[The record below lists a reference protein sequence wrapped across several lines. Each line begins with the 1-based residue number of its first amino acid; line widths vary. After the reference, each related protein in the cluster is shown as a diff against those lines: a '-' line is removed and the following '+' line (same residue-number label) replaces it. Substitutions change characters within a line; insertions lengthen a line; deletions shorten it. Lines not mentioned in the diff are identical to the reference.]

1 MKTSRSTATAA
12 LVVTLLHCIS
22 TPTKAF
28 IAATRGKER
37 CVILSRSLSSTA
49 SDAAVEDQ
57 EATAESEL
65 IRRLQTELLGLGE
78 VTNRGFE
85 ASRTMRQE
93 AISIIDQLAALNPTA
108 EPAWPYYE
116 TTTYIPGP
124 SICGKWTLVYTD
136 APDITSLASTPT
148 AKLGRIGQDCSPPY
162 VKNVIEWKRPEWAEM
177 LPFSGTSESRI
188 LQKVCTKATASPEDP
203 LQLNLDLAGIEL
215 VADDR
220 NSNDDASTSA
230 ATRAVEL
237 IDAIQTSGVPVGVLQ
252 QAPLLLEGPWSLP
265 FGKARILFLDERMRI
280 LRTQQNFVAVNVRSD
295 PEWF

>member
-1 MKTSRSTATAA
+1 MMKSTRSAATTV

-22 TPTKAF
+22 TPTQAF
-28 IAATRGKER
+28 ISCSHSKER
-37 CVILSRSLSSTA
+37 SAILSRFISSTT
-49 SDAAVEDQ
+49 SVVDDQ

-65 IRRLQTELLGLGE
+65 IHRLQTELLSLGE
-78 VTNRGFE
+78 ATNRGFD
-85 ASRTMRQE
+85 ASRAMRQE
-93 AISIIDQLAALNPTA
+93 AIAIIDQLAALNPTA
-108 EPAWPYYE
+108 EPASPYYD

-124 SICGKWTLVYTD
+124 NICGKWTLVYTD

-162 VKNVIEWKRPEWAEM
+162 VKNVIEWKRPEWAER

-188 LQKVCTKATASPEDP
+188 LQKVCTKATASPKDP

-215 VADDR
+215 VTDDR
-220 NSNDDASTSA
+220 NNNDDGVSA
-230 ATRAVEL
+230 ADKAAAL
-237 IDAIQTSGVPVGVLQ
+237 IDAIQTNGVPVGILQ
-252 QAPLLLEGPWSLP
+252 QAPLLLEGPWTLP

-280 LRTQQNFVAVNVRSD
+280 LRTQQNFVAVNVRSA